1 MYILKRVDTFNS
13 CTISNHRTIPAAV
26 AAQRRHARAV
36 RRKNGGNSYI
46 PTQIICSE
54 GENIADEIMAAKMEL
69 DCQ

>member
-1 MYILKRVDTFNS
+1 MYILKDAFNC
-13 CTISNHRTIPAAV
+13 CTISRHRTIPAAL

-36 RRKNGGNSYI
+36 RRRSGGKSYI
-46 PTQIICSE
+46 PTQIICSR